1 MSELVDITE
10 ETVTIP
16 LAEFKLHMQK
26 VDLCVGVL
34 SGLMLAMGQN
44 PMTAGFIPP
53 DVRDRIAELG
63 A

>member
-1 MSELVDITE
+1 MSDTITD

-34 SGLMLAMGQN
+34 SGLMLAMAQS
-44 PMTAGFIPP
+44 PLTAGFIPP
-53 DVRDRIAELG
+53 DALDRIAELG
-63 A
+63 E